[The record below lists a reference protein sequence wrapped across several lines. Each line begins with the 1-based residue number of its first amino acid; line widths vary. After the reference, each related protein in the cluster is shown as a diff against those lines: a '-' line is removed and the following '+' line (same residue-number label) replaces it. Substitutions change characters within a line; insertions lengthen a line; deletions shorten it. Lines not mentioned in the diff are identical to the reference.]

1 MKLRELLA
9 DIEVAEIAGDADAEI
24 AGLAYDSRRVEPGT
38 LFFCVPGQRS
48 DGHEFGELAVE
59 GGAAALVVERLLG
72 LPVTQVRVA
81 DARAAMA
88 SVAVRFWGDPT
99 AKLRVAGV
107 TGTNGKTTT
116 AFLIRHVLEAHGTRT
131 GLLGTVKRVVG
142 GVEEEVERT
151 TPEAIDL
158 QRTFRRMLEEGDAA
172 CAMEVSSHALALE
185 RTTGVRFAVA
195 VFTNLTQDHL
205 DFHADM
211 EEYFVAKRNLFSSM
225 GAVAP
230 GSGTRRQLPGTAVV
244 NVDDAYGARLARELG
259 EAGEAPLLTFSPR
272 GAQQAD
278 FRALDVFFDASGS
291 RFRCLGPGGDVEVRM
306 ALPGH
311 FNVENALAA
320 IGTCHALGVPADAA
334 AAALAG
340 AGRVPGRFEP
350 VDEGQPFAVLVDYA
364 HTPDS
369 LDNALRAAR
378 KLTGGRLIAVF
389 GCGGDRDREKRPLM
403 GEIVARLSDACVVT
417 SDNPRSEEPQAI
429 IAEILA
435 GMTDSEN
442 GEATGGGPGG
452 HESPRG
458 DVSVEPDR
466 RAAIALAL
474 GAAAPGD
481 TVVIAGKGHE
491 QGQEF
496 AGGWKIP
503 FDDREV
509 AKEELRRLRSGS
521 GV

>member
-9 DIEVAEIAGDADAEI
+9 GTEVAEIVGDTEAAI
-24 AGLAYDSRRVEPGT
+24 AGLAYDSRAVEPGT

-48 DGHEFGELAVE
+48 DGHEFADRAVE
-59 GGAAALVVERLLG
+59 RGATALVVERLLDAG
-72 LPVTQVRVA
+72 VTQVRVA

-88 SVAVRFWGDPT
+88 SIAVRFWDDPT
-99 AKLRVAGV
+99 AQLRVAGV

-116 AFLIRHVLEAHGTRT
+116 AFLIRHVLESQGTRT
-131 GLLGTVKRVVG
+131 GLLGTVKRIVG

-158 QRTFRRMLEEGDAA
+158 QRTFRRMLEGGDAA

-185 RTTGVRFAVA
+185 RTSGVRFAVA

-211 EEYFVAKRNLFSSM
+211 EEYFLAKRDLFSSP

-230 GSGTRRQLPGTAVV
+230 GSGERRPLPEMAVV
-244 NVDDAYGARLARELG
+244 NVDDAYGTRLAAALR
-259 EAGEAPLLTFSPR
+259 EAGEPPLLTFSPS
-272 GAQQAD
+272 GEEGAD
-278 FRALDVFFDASGS
+278 FRAADVSFDATGS
-291 RFRCLGPGGDVEVRM
+291 RFRCLGPGGEFEVRM
-306 ALPGH
+306 PLPGH

-320 IGTCHALGVPADAA
+320 IGACHALGVPGDAA
-334 AAALAG
+334 GVALAS

-369 LDNALRAAR
+369 LENALSAASR
-378 KLTGGRLIAVF
+378 LTEGRLIAVF

-403 GEIVARLSDACVVT
+403 GSIAARLSDTCVVT
-417 SDNPRSEEPQAI
+417 SDNPRSEEPKAI

-442 GEATGGGPGG
+442 AEI
-452 HESPRG
+452 E
-458 DVSVEPDR
+458 VEPDR
-466 RAAIALAL
+466 RAAIALAFE
-474 GAAAPGD
+474 AAAPGD

-491 QGQEF
+491 QGQEL
-496 AGGWKIP
+496 GGGRKIP

-509 AKEELRRLRSGS
+509 AREELRKLGARAA
-521 GV
+521 

>member
-1 MKLRELLA
+1 MKLRELLVDA
-9 DIEVAEIAGDADAEI
+9 EVAEIVGDPGVEI
-24 AGLAYDSRRVEPGT
+24 AGLSYDSRAVEPGT

-48 DGHEFGELAVE
+48 DGHEFGAGAVE
-59 GGAAALVVERLLG
+59 RGATALVVERLLDVG
-72 LPVTQVRVA
+72 ATQARVA

-88 SVAVRFWGDPT
+88 PIAVRFWGDPT
-99 AKLRVAGV
+99 ATLDVAGV

-116 AFLIRHVLEAHGTRT
+116 AFLVRHVLESQGIRT
-131 GLLGTVKRVVG
+131 GLLGTVKRIVG

-158 QRTFRRMLEEGDAA
+158 QRTFRRMLEGGDAA

-185 RTTGVRFAVA
+185 RSAGVRFAVA

-211 EEYFVAKRNLFSSM
+211 EEYFLAKRGLFTTS
-225 GAVAP
+225 
-230 GSGTRRQLPGTAVV
+230 LPQTAVV
-244 NVDDAYGARLARELG
+244 NVDDAYGARLAAELRD
-259 EAGEAPLLTFSPR
+259 AGEPPLLTFSAG
-272 GAQQAD
+272 GAGGAD
-278 FRALDVFFDASGS
+278 FRAAEVSFDAAGT
-291 RFRCLGPGGDVEVRM
+291 RFLCLGPDGKAEVRM
-306 ALPGH
+306 PLPGH

-320 IGTCHALGVPADAA
+320 IGACYALGVPAEAA
-334 AAALAG
+334 AGALVG
-340 AGRVPGRFEP
+340 AGLIPGRFEP

-369 LDNALRAAR
+369 LENALTAAR
-378 KLTGGRLIAVF
+378 RLTEGRLIAVF

-403 GEIVARLSDACVVT
+403 GGIAARLSDACVVT

-435 GMTDSEN
+435 GMPDAGN
-442 GEATGGGPGG
+442 GGIE
-452 HESPRG
+452 
-458 DVSVEPDR
+458 VEPDR

-474 GAAAPGD
+474 GAAAAGD

-491 QGQEF
+491 QGQEL
-496 AGGWKIP
+496 AGGRKIP

-509 AKEELRRLRSGS
+509 AREELRKLA
-521 GV
+521 

>member
-9 DIEVAEIAGDADAEI
+9 DTEVAEIAGDADAEI
-24 AGLAYDSRRVEPGT
+24 ADLAYDSRSVQPGT

-48 DGHEFGELAVE
+48 DGHEFADLAVR
-59 GGAAALVVERLLG
+59 GGAAALVVERLLD
-72 LPVTQVRVA
+72 LSVTQVRVA

-88 SVAVRFWGDPT
+88 SVAVRFWTDPT

-116 AFLIRHVLEAHGTRT
+116 AFLIRHVLEALGTRT

-142 GVEEEVERT
+142 GIEEEVERT

-158 QRTFRRMLEEGDAA
+158 QRTFRRMLEAGDAA

-211 EEYFVAKRNLFSSM
+211 EEYFVAKRNLFFASAEPAGSASPKASR
-225 GAVAP
+225 GLEAAVIN
-230 GSGTRRQLPGTAVV
+230 L
-244 NVDDAYGARLARELG
+244 DDPYGARLAAELRDVG
-259 EAGEAPLLTFSPR
+259 EPPLLTFSPR
-272 GAQQAD
+272 GAVEAD
-278 FRALDVFFDASGS
+278 FRALDASFDASGS
-291 RFRCLGPGGDVEVRM
+291 RFRCLGPGGEVEVRM
-306 ALPGH
+306 PLPGH

-320 IGTCHALGVPADAA
+320 IGACHALGVPADAA

-340 AGRVPGRFEP
+340 AGHVPGRFEP

-378 KLTGGRLIAVF
+378 KLTEGRLIAVF
-389 GCGGDRDREKRPLM
+389 GCGGDRDRAKRPLM
-403 GEIVARLSDACVVT
+403 GEIAARLSDACVVT

-442 GEATGGGPGG
+442 G
-452 HESPRG
+452 

-474 GAAAPGD
+474 GAATPGD

-496 AGGWKIP
+496 AGGRKIP

-509 AKEELRRLRSGS
+509 AKEVLRSLRSGS